1 MKYEIERTPTFK
13 KDFKLAQKQGLDLN
27 KLKEI
32 ITLLA
37 NGEPL
42 PPKNKDHQLKGNYKG
57 HRECH
62 IEPDWLLIY
71 KIQDDML
78 ILTLVRT
85 GSHSKLFNL

>member
-13 KDFKLAQKQGLDLN
+13 KDFKLDQKQGLDLN

-32 ITLLA
+32 IILLA
-37 NGEPL
+37 NGELL